1 MDDSTDLKAQEAKPI
16 EEGKREK
23 QARAQTLAAVKK
35 QIEDG
40 NAPWQ
45 KNWKP
50 RENRIPEHLSIR
62 KDSTR

>member
-1 MDDSTDLKAQEAKPI
+1 MDDSTHLKAQEAKPI
-16 EEGKREK
+16 EEGKREN
-23 QARAQTLAAVKK
+23 QARAQQLAAVKK

-40 NAPWQ
+40 NAPRQ